1 MGKRKERRLAA
12 LSNAGRRV
20 KLDLF
25 AEPSGQ
31 QPQNPLLLLGQYS
44 DDELDEESSKKPNSA
59 VEENSPSDHVDQE
72 GLPIEGK
79 EVDVNPI
86 EDIADEKVE
95 LLDMEKDSTPVDVHP
110 EGGDSGEVD
119 ATVSADKCKEVDS
132 TKFISVT
139 GSGASDTQLIGDVSA
154 GWRIVM
160 HEETN
165 QYYYWNTETGE
176 TSWEVPDVLAQ
187 TTPPICDQKA
197 PANENVET
205 ASVDTNEVSSTL
217 GIGLDNASAAL
228 TLDGSIGANLIN
240 QSQEIL
246 CNGPQMDE
254 LVEGCK
260 IESLKDKNWV
270 TDAYENGS
278 QSNLSAANFLL
289 GEKGMDLST
298 DLMRHCECLLERLKS
313 LKGYGSRLQCHDQ
326 MSKYIL
332 EVDIRL
338 SDIKSL
344 SSYGSALLPFW
355 VHSQRQLKRLEDVIN
370 NEIYHLAVSA
380 QMDDDVEA
388 TANVSFEEKEKS
400 WGSVGHHSNSD
411 RCENNKKSEFASVA
425 TDVENDSHDDP
436 CENAYGRHISSLGS
450 PNGNLEG
457 GAVVGERANVTSCP
471 DHEFHSGEDVMDVD
485 MEVEDGVP
493 VSITALGDDSSTKF
507 VAPAKQLSLPNTPA
521 EHSTL
526 TSGYESSVPPPPEE
540 DWIPPPPPDS
550 DQVPPPPPDSEQVP
564 PPPPPD
570 EPPESSYPLLPS
582 YPETHQ
588 PYPYT
593 EQYNLPYPDPNFQY
607 YGHTVTVPSSN
618 LYGHADGSQVGV
630 SHASLYYE
638 TVANTYVETTPV
650 MVSPVEPVAYYNL
663 QDGSVPSLPDVR
675 VESSCLHSESVPVG
689 YDAFASDQVIN
700 VDKPAEAGQNLKLDV
715 SVVVGE
721 TITASVGFTSNSI
734 AAETPAT
741 TNVMENVSAA
751 STNPGNAAAAVSV
764 TTAAKVQSKVPRSKK
779 RTVAVAPS
787 LRSNKKVSSLV
798 DKWKAAKEELN
809 ENEEDEPENAYEI
822 LEKKKQREIEEWH
835 AKQIASGEAKDNANF
850 QPLGGDWRERVKR
863 RRAQAAKGAAKTP
876 PEAPIMENQQPDL
889 SELSMGLPSG
899 WQAYWDEAS
908 KQVYYGNVITSETT
922 WSKPTK

>member
-1 MGKRKERRLAA
+1 
-12 LSNAGRRV
+12 
-20 KLDLF
+20 
-25 AEPSGQ
+25 
-31 QPQNPLLLLGQYS
+31 
-44 DDELDEESSKKPNSA
+44 
-59 VEENSPSDHVDQE
+59 
-72 GLPIEGK
+72 
-79 EVDVNPI
+79 
-86 EDIADEKVE
+86 
-95 LLDMEKDSTPVDVHP
+95 
-110 EGGDSGEVD
+110 
-119 ATVSADKCKEVDS
+119 
-132 TKFISVT
+132 
-139 GSGASDTQLIGDVSA
+139 
-154 GWRIVM
+154 
-160 HEETN
+160 
-165 QYYYWNTETGE
+165 
-176 TSWEVPDVLAQ
+176 
-187 TTPPICDQKA
+187 
-197 PANENVET
+197 
-205 ASVDTNEVSSTL
+205 
-217 GIGLDNASAAL
+217 
-228 TLDGSIGANLIN
+228 
-240 QSQEIL
+240 
-246 CNGPQMDE
+246 MDE

-270 TDAYENGS
+270 TDA
-278 QSNLSAANFLL
+278 
-289 GEKGMDLST
+289 
-298 DLMRHCECLLERLKS
+298 
-313 LKGYGSRLQCHDQ
+313 YGSRLQCHDQ

-436 CENAYGRHISSLGS
+436 CENAY
-450 PNGNLEG
+450 
-457 GAVVGERANVTSCP
+457 

-798 DKWKAAKEELN
+798 DKWKAAKEVE
-809 ENEEDEPENAYEI
+809 
-822 LEKKKQREIEEWH
+822 
-835 AKQIASGEAKDNANF
+835 
-850 QPLGGDWRERVKR
+850 
-863 RRAQAAKGAAKTP
+863 
-876 PEAPIMENQQPDL
+876 
-889 SELSMGLPSG
+889 
-899 WQAYWDEAS
+899 
-908 KQVYYGNVITSETT
+908 
-922 WSKPTK
+922 

>member
-25 AEPSGQ
+25 AEPSGGLGGSSVNGEVGGDIDPTQRAGLPNSPSSSGQ

-240 QSQEIL
+240 QAKKFFVMGHKWMS
-246 CNGPQMDE
+246 
-254 LVEGCK
+254 
-260 IESLKDKNWV
+260 
-270 TDAYENGS
+270 
-278 QSNLSAANFLL
+278 
-289 GEKGMDLST
+289 EKGMDLST

-540 DWIPPPPPDS
+540 DWIPPPRLI
-550 DQVPPPPPDSEQVP
+550 VIR
-564 PPPPPD
+564 
-570 EPPESSYPLLPS
+570 YLHLLPTVNKFLLRHHLMS
-582 YPETHQ
+582 LL
-588 PYPYT
+588 
-593 EQYNLPYPDPNFQY
+593 NLL
-607 YGHTVTVPSSN
+607 TVPSSN
-618 LYGHADGSQVGV
+618 LYGHAADGSQVGV

-822 LEKKKQREIEEWH
+822 LEKKNKGKLRSEWH

-889 SELSMGLPSG
+889 ELSMGLPSG